1 MNRKSCRN
9 IRMLLSAGACAAGI
23 LAVILV
29 WGYLYQN
36 AVYTHLD
43 AFCRT
48 VLEQDPEAEETL
60 RISLK
65 EYQDRMGNGASGA
78 PFLEAYGYTPEDFRA
93 VPGTAA
99 GIVCTVCA
107 AGILAACL
115 LPVRQERRAAKKRI
129 RELTGYLERVNTDAP
144 GTLLEMREDEF
155 AHLQDEIYKTV
166 TNLHAARDAALKARE
181 NYAEHL
187 ADIAHQLKTPV
198 TAALLSLQLSEQAS
212 SGKDA
217 GDTHLEAVRRQL
229 ERLAWLEETLLT
241 LSKIDAGTLK
251 MEHAPVD
258 LYTLL
263 CLAAENLQELLSQKE
278 VQVEIPDR
286 GSAEMYGDM
295 EWSMEAVMNLMKNC
309 MEHTPAGGKI
319 YCDYGANPLYVWI
332 RIQDDGPGFAAED
345 LPHLFERFYQGK
357 DAAGGGAGI
366 GLALARSIFE
376 LQNGNITARNRPE
389 GGACFEIR
397 IYSH

>member
-23 LAVILV
+23 LAVILA
-29 WGYLYQN
+29 WGHLYQN

-48 VLEQDPEAEETL
+48 VLEQDPEAEESL

-107 AGILAACL
+107 AGFLAACL

-229 ERLAWLEETLLT
+229 ERLVWLEETLLT

-309 MEHTPAGGKI
+309 MEYTPAGGKI
-319 YCDYGANPLYVWI
+319 FCDYGANPLYVWI

>member
-1 MNRKSCRN
+1 M
-9 IRMLLSAGACAAGI
+9 
-23 LAVILV
+23 
-29 WGYLYQN
+29 
-36 AVYTHLD
+36 
-43 AFCRT
+43 
-48 VLEQDPEAEETL
+48 
-60 RISLK
+60 
-65 EYQDRMGNGASGA
+65 
-78 PFLEAYGYTPEDFRA
+78 
-93 VPGTAA
+93 
-99 GIVCTVCA
+99 
-107 AGILAACL
+107 
-115 LPVRQERRAAKKRI
+115 
-129 RELTGYLERVNTDAP
+129 
-144 GTLLEMREDEF
+144 
-155 AHLQDEIYKTV
+155 
-166 TNLHAARDAALKARE
+166 
-181 NYAEHL
+181 
-187 ADIAHQLKTPV
+187 
-198 TAALLSLQLSEQAS
+198 
-212 SGKDA
+212 
-217 GDTHLEAVRRQL
+217 EAVRRQL

-278 VQVEIPDR
+278 VQAEIPDR

-319 YCDYGANPLYVWI
+319 FCDYGANPLYVWI

-357 DAAGGGAGI
+357 DAAGGGTGI

>member
-65 EYQDRMGNGASGA
+65 GYQDRMGNGASGA

-251 MEHAPVD
+251 MEHAPVLPCGRKSAGTAEPERGAGGNPGQGQCGD
-258 LYTLL
+258 VRRHGMVHGGSHEPDEKLYGAYTGRR
-263 CLAAENLQELLSQKE
+263 ENLL
-278 VQVEIPDR
+278 
-286 GSAEMYGDM
+286 
-295 EWSMEAVMNLMKNC
+295 
-309 MEHTPAGGKI
+309 
-319 YCDYGANPLYVWI
+319 
-332 RIQDDGPGFAAED
+332 
-345 LPHLFERFYQGK
+345 
-357 DAAGGGAGI
+357 
-366 GLALARSIFE
+366 
-376 LQNGNITARNRPE
+376 
-389 GGACFEIR
+389 
-397 IYSH
+397 